1 MFCQKELKKK
11 YFKEKKSKYN
21 DEELIV
27 YIDSPFTKKVE
38 IQMKEGYQE
47 MAFLNLEMAMMVE
60 DELKDVNG
68 YEEWLCG
75 E

>member
-1 MFCQKELKKK
+1 MFCPKQLKKK

-21 DEELIV
+21 DNDLIV
-27 YIDSPFTKKVE
+27 YIDSPFTEETEVE
-38 IQMKEGYQE
+38 MKEGYQE
-47 MAFLNLEMAMMVE
+47 MAFLNLEMAMMTD
-60 DELKDVNG
+60 DELKEVND

>member
-1 MFCQKELKKK
+1 MFCPKELKKK
-11 YFKEKKSKYN
+11 YFREKKSKYN

-38 IQMKEGYQE
+38 VEMKEGYQE
-47 MAFLNLEMAMMVE
+47 MAFLNLEMAMMAE

-68 YEEWLCG
+68 YEKWLCG